1 MPKESSRKQRLL
13 TILIIL
19 VLVCVDQFTKL
30 IAKIYLQPVHSVNII
45 GDFLRF
51 TYVENP
57 GMAFGIQL
65 SNKLLFNILSI
76 SAVIVISFYLFKLRE
91 HNLLRFSFALILGGA
106 FGNLIDRFLHGQV
119 VDFIDVEFFNIH
131 FGGSKFLFLEI
142 PPYSMDRWPVFN
154 IADMAVS
161 IGMILIILTAIF
173 ERKTNPAVNNAAHE
187 DI

>member
-1 MPKESSRKQRLL
+1 MPNESSRKQTVL
-13 TILIIL
+13 TIIIIL
-19 VLVCVDQFTKL
+19 AIIFADQFTKL
-30 IAKIYLQPVHSVNII
+30 LAKIYLQPIHSVSII
-45 GDFLRF
+45 GDLFRL

-76 SAVIVISFYLFKLRE
+76 IAVIVISFYLFRLRD
-91 HNLLRFSFALILGGA
+91 HKFLRFSFALILGGA
-106 FGNLIDRFLHGQV
+106 FGNLIDRFLYGQV
-119 VDFIDVEFFNIH
+119 VDFFDVDFFDIH
-131 FGGSKFLFLEI
+131 FSGAKILFFQL

-161 IGMILIILTAIF
+161 IGMAMIILTAIF
-173 ERKTNPAVNNAAHE
+173 ERKAQPNVNNAAHE